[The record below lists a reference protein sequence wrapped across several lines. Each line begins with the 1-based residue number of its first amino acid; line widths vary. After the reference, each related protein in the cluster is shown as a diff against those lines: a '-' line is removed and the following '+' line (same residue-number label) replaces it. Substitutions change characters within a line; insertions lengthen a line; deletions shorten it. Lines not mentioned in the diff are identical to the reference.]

1 MKRIISIVFIILGCA
16 SLTTGVV
23 LRIIDQNKHNKALTS
38 LKTSIIE
45 DYEVFKVKIES
56 FSTERTAVYEGLNKI
71 TYLTELPVNY
81 ESLVS
86 EYTKYENTVNEIDES
101 SKDLKVNCFK
111 QEYNETEITN
121 KVSAFTINYE
131 QAINYYIQDVEKFN
145 EKVRSYNDWVQNT
158 QVTNV
163 YKPLEE
169 FKSSYTEYVDV
180 NGDGIYNGVNNK

>member
-1 MKRIISIVFIILGCA
+1 MKRIISIIFIILGCG
-16 SLTTGVV
+16 SLRTGVV
-23 LRIIDQNKHNKALTS
+23 LRIIDQNIQNKALTS
-38 LKTSIIE
+38 LKASIIE

-56 FSTERTAVYEGLNKI
+56 FSTERTSVYEGLNKI
-71 TYLTELPVNY
+71 TYLTELPANY
-81 ESLVS
+81 ESLVG
-86 EYTKYENTVNEIDES
+86 EYTKYENSVKEIDES

>member
-1 MKRIISIVFIILGCA
+1 MKRIISIIFIILGCG

-23 LRIIDQNKHNKALTS
+23 LRIIDQNKQNKALTS
-38 LKTSIIE
+38 LKASIIE

-56 FSTERTAVYEGLNKI
+56 FSTERTSVYEGLNKI
-71 TYLTELPVNY
+71 TYLTELPANY
-81 ESLVS
+81 ESLVG
-86 EYTKYENTVNEIDES
+86 EYTKYENSVKEIDES

-169 FKSSYTEYVDV
+169 FTSSYTEYVDV

>member
-1 MKRIISIVFIILGCA
+1 MKRIISIIFIILGCG

-23 LRIIDQNKHNKALTS
+23 LRIIDQNKQNKALTS
-38 LKTSIIE
+38 LKASIIE

-56 FSTERTAVYEGLNKI
+56 FSTERTTVYEGLNKI
-71 TYLTELPVNY
+71 TYLTELPANY

-86 EYTKYENTVNEIDES
+86 EYTKYENFVKEIDES
-101 SKDLKVNCFK
+101 SKDLKVNCYK

-131 QAINYYIQDVEKFN
+131 QAINYYIQDVETFN

>member
-1 MKRIISIVFIILGCA
+1 MKRIISIIFIILGCG

-23 LRIIDQNKHNKALTS
+23 LRIIDQNKQNKALTS
-38 LKTSIIE
+38 LKASIIE

-56 FSTERTAVYEGLNKI
+56 FSTERTSVYEGLNKI
-71 TYLTELPVNY
+71 TYLTELPANY
-81 ESLVS
+81 ESLVG
-86 EYTKYENTVNEIDES
+86 EYTKYENSVKEIDES

-158 QVTNV
+158 QVTNI
-163 YKPLEE
+163 YKPLGE

>member
-1 MKRIISIVFIILGCA
+1 MKRIISIIFIILGCG

-23 LRIIDQNKHNKALTS
+23 LRIIDQNKQNKALTS
-38 LKTSIIE
+38 LKASIIE

-56 FSTERTAVYEGLNKI
+56 FSTERTTVYEGLNKI
-71 TYLTELPVNY
+71 TYLTELPANY

-86 EYTKYENTVNEIDES
+86 EYTKYENFVKEIDES

-131 QAINYYIQDVEKFN
+131 QAINYYIQDVETFN

>member
-1 MKRIISIVFIILGCA
+1 MKRIISIIFIILGCA

-23 LRIIDQNKHNKALTS
+23 LRIIDQNKQTKALTS
-38 LKTSIIE
+38 LKASIVE

-71 TYLTELPVNY
+71 TYLTELPNNY

-86 EYTKYENTVNEIDES
+86 EYTKYENTVKEIDES

-131 QAINYYIQDVEKFN
+131 QAINYYIQDVETFN

>member
-1 MKRIISIVFIILGCA
+1 MKRIISIIFIILGCG

-23 LRIIDQNKHNKALTS
+23 LRIIDQNKQNKALTS
-38 LKTSIIE
+38 LKASIIE

-56 FSTERTAVYEGLNKI
+56 FSTERTSVYEGLNKI
-71 TYLTELPVNY
+71 TYLTELPANY
-81 ESLVS
+81 ESLVG
-86 EYTKYENTVNEIDES
+86 EYTKYENSVKEIDES